1 MTSKSKRSI
10 FDRIIRPQDWE
21 AIKIYSNVPKATEAT
36 IELEKRVMEALIRY
50 LIRFRMEPEK
60 ITLRGVERGLGLS
73 YSKVRRLLKKLVDKE
88 IVISW
93 PVGKQVAFLVADL
106 ERAIREG
113 YLSFDKEE
121 LRFLSILLS
130 VGELEEQIGSTILA
144 LPKVLTFP
152 HIYVKGLNILTESW
166 IASLEASKYLLEMKK
181 GTLSLKIPSPLKNL
195 IKRYKEFEEFERFI
209 GQVPL
214 TVIPIYRSIVV
225 PGMKDLISGIRRE
238 LGIKGNLKVK
248 LRYLHPMAYG
258 ILMRELFFELDC
270 KENPSDEEVK
280 TAMKR
285 LSEKQLK
292 LLLHIERPLL
302 EKIKQGNLPENL
314 SVEAVLYEAIVL
326 RLAAVFALNLGA
338 NDELVREAR
347 EAAEL
352 LESTAEEMR
361 RRVGRKRQ

>member
-1 MTSKSKRSI
+1 MTSPTGQSI

-21 AIKIYSNVPKATEAT
+21 AVRIYSTVPKATEAT

-60 ITLRGVERGLGLS
+60 ITLRGVARGLGLS
-73 YSKVRRLLKKLVDKE
+73 YSKVRRLLKKLVDNE

-93 PVGKQVAFLVADL
+93 PMGKQVAFLIADL

-113 YLSFDKEE
+113 YIKLDKEE
-121 LRFLSILLS
+121 LRFLSLLLS

-152 HIYVKGLNILTESW
+152 KVYLKGLNVLTESW
-166 IASLEASKYLLEMKK
+166 LASLEASKYLLSMRQ
-181 GTLSLKIPSPLKNL
+181 GTPLHEIPPKLVNL
-195 IKRYKEFEEFERFI
+195 IEKYKEFEEFERFV

-214 TVIPIYRSIVV
+214 TVIPVYRSIVV
-225 PGMKDLISGIRRE
+225 PGMKDVISSIRRE
-238 LGIKGNLKVK
+238 FGIKEDLKVRLK
-248 LRYLHPMAYG
+248 NLHPMAYG
-258 ILMRELFFELDC
+258 ILMRELFFELNC
-270 KENPSDEEVK
+270 RENPSEEEVK
-280 TAMKR
+280 AAMKR
-285 LSEKQLK
+285 LSEKQLR
-292 LLLHIERPLL
+292 LILYIERPLL
-302 EKIKQGNLPENL
+302 DKIKEGNLPENL
-314 SVEAVLYEAIVL
+314 SVEAILYEAIVL

-338 NDELVREAR
+338 DDQLVREAR

-361 RRVGRKRQ
+361 LRIGGRSK